1 MMNVLIF
8 GGTTESRKLAQT
20 LADHHADIT
29 LIVATDYAE
38 NLFTEPVNFNI
49 VVQRLDETEMTR
61 YLKTHSP
68 DYVIDATHPY
78 ANLATKNIHSAC
90 QNADVRY
97 LRLLRDESD
106 KCDKN
111 SSVTYISHPDEGI
124 DLLNHETGNIL
135 FTIGSKEL
143 PHFVKVNNYASRSF
157 VRILPMIE
165 SLKKT
170 IDLGFRNSNIIC
182 IQGAVSEEM
191 NKAMI
196 NMTQA
201 KFLVTKDSGTI
212 GGFDAKISA
221 AQQCGCRVIVLMR
234 TEHETGFSYTEILKF
249 FHIQENTVSDI
260 HKNFQSITNNTSPL
274 KLAERK
280 ENRQPFFPLFMDLYN
295 KNILV
300 VGGGNIAQ
308 RRIEILYSFGAT
320 IKLISPSVTEKLQKM
335 IQQQLICFVN
345 KEYEKEDI
353 DYFNPLLIIAAANS
367 REVNHCV
374 ARDAKEKGIFVI
386 VSDCRDEC
394 NCYFPAIMESE
405 SFLAGLV
412 SKKGDHHGVRTKAE
426 QIRELLNNNNNIP
439 FS

>member
-8 GGTTESRKLAQT
+8 GGTTESGKLAQL
-20 LADHHADIT
+20 LADQNVNVT
-29 LIVATDYAE
+29 LIVATDYAK
-38 NLFTEPVNFNI
+38 NLFTEPLNFTI
-49 VVQRLDETEMTR
+49 IAQRLGETEMIH
-61 YLKTHSP
+61 YLKTHSF
-68 DYVIDATHPY
+68 DYVVDATHPY
-78 ANLATKNIHSAC
+78 ADLATRNIHSAC
-90 QNADVRY
+90 RNVNVQY
-97 LRLLRDESD
+97 LRLLRNESD
-106 KCDKN
+106 KYDKN

-124 DLLNHETGNIL
+124 NLLNCETGNIL

-143 PHFVKVNNYASRSF
+143 THFVNVKNFASRSF
-157 VRILPMIE
+157 VRILPMMD

-170 IDLGFRNSNIIC
+170 VDLGFRNSNIIC

-191 NKAMI
+191 NRAMI

-221 AQQCGCRVIVLMR
+221 AQQCGCRVLVLMR
-234 TEHETGFSYTEILKF
+234 PEQETGFFYAELLDF
-249 FHIQENTVSDI
+249 FHIKENTVSDI
-260 HKNFQSITNNTSPL
+260 NKNFQSVTNNPSLL
-274 KLAERK
+274 KLVERK
-280 ENRQPFFPLFMDLYN
+280 ENRQSFFPLFTNLYN

-300 VGGGNIAQ
+300 IGGGNIAQ

-320 IKLISPSVTEKLQKM
+320 IKLISPSVTEELQKM
-335 IQQQLICFVN
+335 IQQQYIHFVN
-345 KEYEKEDI
+345 KEYEKDDI
-353 DYFNPLLIIAAANS
+353 DYFHPLLVIAATNS
-367 REVNHCV
+367 REVNHRV
-374 ARDAKEKGIFVI
+374 AQDAKEKDIFVI

-426 QIRELLNNNNNIP
+426 QIRELLNDNDNS
-439 FS
+439 FH